1 MKVSNQSFALRK
13 AHKKGY
19 TINNDGTPLD
29 PRGNIIPPN
38 TDKDGYYYFSFK
50 YRRNSTDM
58 LGRVYL
64 HRLQAY
70 QKYGDAVINKTIH
83 CRHVNGNK
91 LDNSYNNIFIGD
103 AADNRRDFIRNNGG
117 RRSKTIT
124 LLKKSFGRYELVLK
138 KSIRK

>member
-38 TDKDGYYYFSFK
+38 TDKDGYYYFGFK
-50 YRRNSTDM
+50 YRRGGREM
-58 LGRVYL
+58 IGRVYL

-70 QKYGDAVINKTIH
+70 QKYGDAVINKSIH